1 MVIWWPHVQQG
12 NSNLHQNTNDN
23 REEHHVE
30 EIVVCIYRPTSLN
43 RILWVTFIIAI
54 LKTEK
59 GDPLRDLLEHLP
71 ILLDKVHEDKVIL
84 RIISETIMYE
94 FINMNG
100 MVVGTPAVTP
110 QSVISQRGQPCPSLP
125 VSFFM
130 KGETS

>member
-1 MVIWWPHVQQG
+1 MGYIHYR
-12 NSNLHQNTNDN
+12 NLED
-23 REEHHVE
+23 RE
-30 EIVVCIYRPTSLN
+30 
-43 RILWVTFIIAI
+43 
-54 LKTEK
+54 

-125 VSFFM
+125 VSVFM
-130 KGETS
+130 KGGGNIMKSVKWFYGRLPAEMTVVLTGRRKSISLRTFSLSI